1 MPPFCEGGAVL
12 ASNFEIVVDFDL
24 ICPIYIIKYQKV
36 NKHPKFDD
44 NFDIWCQSEHFEK
57 YMKKTYIYKNMPQAS
72 FQNLLEFILLSKIFA
87 YLLS

>member
-1 MPPFCEGGAVL
+1 MIYSALFMPPFCEGGAVL

-44 NFDIWCQSEHFEK
+44 NFDIRHKLDHFEYEK
-57 YMKKTYIYKNMPQAS
+57 DFWRLGVCRK
-72 FQNLLEFILLSKIFA
+72 FILI
-87 YLLS
+87 